1 MTSSLLQHVPSTK
14 NKFVVET
21 QGGRRVVSV
30 QEFVDLVQLL
40 KPEVVVAMADEV
52 NSSFA
57 PNRQRAAVQSSLD
70 WLDACIAA
78 GLNTPPSPSS
88 PSATSSN
95 PASLLCG
102 VIVGGNEER
111 LRRLS
116 TVETCKRNVQ
126 AVLISGL
133 DSCENETTRNE
144 MLEVV
149 VNEITPSTL
158 PRLLSGIGH
167 PLQVVNA
174 VGRGIDAFVSP
185 YPATVTKKGSA
196 MIFWID
202 SGVDDTRERTNERKL
217 SGSVLH
223 LREPRFAKD
232 TKPLM
237 ADCKCFACQQKY
249 SRAYIHHLLNVREML
264 GDVLLYM
271 HNMHHYYRFFATM
284 RQTID
289 AGAFESF
296 AQVFTSQYEEKES
309 TAPPLAIPLAILE
322 RRQQLDE
329 DKKAALAARK
339 AKSGKKGA
347 KEKASDTTKHE

>member
-1 MTSSLLQHVPSTK
+1 MLLCVAVQHLPSTK

-21 QGGRRVVSV
+21 QGGRRLVSV
-30 QEFVDLVQLL
+30 DEFVEVVQLL
-40 KPEVVVAMADEV
+40 KPEVVVPMADEI

-70 WLDACIAA
+70 WLDACITA
-78 GLNTPPSPSS
+78 GINTPPSPSS
-88 PSATSSN
+88 PSSTPSTTA
-95 PASLLCG
+95 ASLLCG

-144 MLEVV
+144 MLDIVV
-149 VNEITPSTL
+149 SEITPSTL

-185 YPATVTKKGSA
+185 YPATVTKNGSA
-196 MIFWID
+196 MVFWID
-202 SGVDDTRERTNERKL
+202 SEVDDTRERTNERKL
-217 SGSVLH
+217 SGSLLH

-232 TKPLM
+232 TKPLL
-237 ADCKCFACQQKY
+237 ADCECFACQQKY

-296 AQVFTSQYEEKES
+296 AQSFTSQYEEKES

-322 RRQQLDE
+322 RRQQLDVE
-329 DKKAALAARK
+329 KKALQEARK
-339 AKSGKKGA
+339 AKAGKKAA
-347 KEKASDTTKHE
+347 KEKAKHE